1 VIAVFV
7 LKRIGAGVVLLLVLS
22 FLVFSLLSLS
32 PGTPLQALLGT
43 RTASPALIDSLNVRY
58 HLNDPFI
65 VQYGRWLG
73 DVVRLDLGSSISVQS
88 DTAVGAILGERLA
101 LTAELAL
108 YALLLV
114 LTVGLPLGMAAGIRR
129 GRRLDRAV
137 SLGATMAISAPAFV
151 MAIVLL
157 YIFGVALKWFPVYG
171 TGTGFT
177 ERVSHL
183 TLPAVTL
190 ATVLSAVLIRQ
201 TRAAMMNVMSQDYV
215 AFARLRGLSQR
226 RILVRYALR
235 NASLPVITSLGL
247 ILVSLL
253 SSTLFIEQVFSL
265 PGVGTLLLQ
274 AVTNTDVPVVQGTV
288 LVLGAAVILI
298 NLAVDLLSLMFDPR
312 VRLVAKEG
320 A

>member
-1 VIAVFV
+1 MIAVFV

-43 RTASPALIDSLNVRY
+43 RTASPELIDSLNVRY

-88 DTAVGAILGERLA
+88 GTAVGDILGERLA

-171 TGTGFT
+171 TGTSFT

-215 AFARLRGLSQR
+215 AFARLRGLSPR

-288 LVLGAAVILI
+288 LILGAAVILI
-298 NLAVDLLSLMFDPR
+298 NLAVDLLSLVFDPR

>member
-1 VIAVFV
+1 MIAVFV

-43 RTASPALIDSLNVRY
+43 RTASPELIDSLNVRY

-88 DTAVGAILGERLA
+88 GTAVGDILGERLA

-137 SLGATMAISAPAFV
+137 SLGATMAISAPHV
-151 MAIVLL
+151 RD
-157 YIFGVALKWFPVYG
+157 G
-171 TGTGFT
+171 
-177 ERVSHL
+177 H
-183 TLPAVTL
+183 
-190 ATVLSAVLIRQ
+190 
-201 TRAAMMNVMSQDYV
+201 RAALHLRCRIEVV
-215 AFARLRGLSQR
+215 PRLRHRHGLH
-226 RILVRYALR
+226 
-235 NASLPVITSLGL
+235 
-247 ILVSLL
+247 
-253 SSTLFIEQVFSL
+253 
-265 PGVGTLLLQ
+265 
-274 AVTNTDVPVVQGTV
+274 
-288 LVLGAAVILI
+288 
-298 NLAVDLLSLMFDPR
+298 
-312 VRLVAKEG
+312 
-320 A
+320 

>member
-1 VIAVFV
+1 MIAVFV

-43 RTASPALIDSLNVRY
+43 RTASPELIDSLNVRY
-58 HLNDPFI
+58 HLNDPFV

-73 DVVRLDLGSSISVQS
+73 DVVRLDLGSSISVQGG
-88 DTAVGAILGERLA
+88 TAVGDILGERLA

-215 AFARLRGLSQR
+215 AFARLRGLSPR

-265 PGVGTLLLQ
+265 PGIGTLLLQ

-288 LVLGAAVILI
+288 LILGAAVILI
-298 NLAVDLLSLMFDPR
+298 NLAVDLLSLVVDPR

>member
-1 VIAVFV
+1 MIAVFV

-43 RTASPALIDSLNVRY
+43 RTASPELVGSLNVRY

-88 DTAVGAILGERLA
+88 GTAVGDILGERLA

-157 YIFGVALKWFPVYG
+157 YVFGVALKWFPVYG

-201 TRAAMMNVMSQDYV
+201 TRAAMMTVMSQDYV
-215 AFARLRGLSQR
+215 AFARLRGLSPR

-235 NASLPVITSLGL
+235 NASLPVLTSLGL

-288 LVLGAAVILI
+288 LILGAAVILI
-298 NLAVDLLSLMFDPR
+298 NLAVDLLSLVFDPR

>member
-43 RTASPALIDSLNVRY
+43 RTASPELIDSLNVRY

-88 DTAVGAILGERLA
+88 GTAVGDILGERLA
-101 LTAELAL
+101 LTTELAL

-114 LTVGLPLGMAAGIRR
+114 LAVGLPLGMAAGIRR

-157 YIFGVALKWFPVYG
+157 YIFGVALQWFPVYG

-215 AFARLRGLSQR
+215 AFARLRGLSPR

-235 NASLPVITSLGL
+235 NASLPVITGLGL

-298 NLAVDLLSLMFDPR
+298 NLAVDLLSLVFDPR

>member
-1 VIAVFV
+1 MIAVFV

-43 RTASPALIDSLNVRY
+43 RTASPELIDSLNVRY

-88 DTAVGAILGERLA
+88 GTAVGDILGERLA

-114 LTVGLPLGMAAGIRR
+114 VTVGLPLGMAAGIRR

-157 YIFGVALKWFPVYG
+157 YIFGVALQWFPVYG

-215 AFARLRGLSQR
+215 AFARLRGLSPR

-265 PGVGTLLLQ
+265 PGIGTLLLQ

-288 LVLGAAVILI
+288 LILGAAVILI
-298 NLAVDLLSLMFDPR
+298 NLAVDLLSLVFDPR
-312 VRLVAKEG
+312 VRLAAKEG